1 MIDFDR
7 GKIPHISVSFL
18 GPGRD
23 GRRQYGGGD
32 EDLGDIPL
40 SVSVLL

>member
-7 GKIPHISVSFL
+7 GKITLISVSFL

-23 GRRQYGGGD
+23 GHRQYGGGD

-40 SVSVLL
+40 PVSVVL